1 MLSPSGKAF
10 QKVLSEWRDGAFE
23 AVGIRSS
30 GVMWVRLSMAIFSCV
45 LN

>member
-10 QKVLSEWRDGAFE
+10 HKGLSEWRDGAFG
-23 AVGIRSS
+23 AVGVRSS
-30 GVMWVRLSMAIFSCV
+30 EIVWVRLSMAIFSCV